1 MDEMTLHRKRR
12 LRALIE
18 AAPYNGSQLAFA
30 QAAKLSEGRVSQLVD
45 PKHSFG
51 ERSARNIANELRLD
65 GRYFEQGYSADAES
79 ITIPRLDVI
88 VAAGDGRVTT
98 SEEVVE
104 GLAFRA
110 DFLRECGIYAAED
123 GVVLNVRGESMGLT
137 VPDGAVLLVNKKGRE
152 PLKKKVFVF
161 LSGEGPV
168 VKRVLYEGGRWMARS
183 DNEDKSTYPDF
194 PFDDGHA
201 LIGRAVWMGAKL

>member
-1 MDEMTLHRKRR
+1 MTLHRKRR
-12 LRALIE
+12 LRALID

-30 QAAKLSEGRVSQLVD
+30 QAANLTEGRVSQLVD

-51 ERSARNIANELRLD
+51 ERSARNVANELRLD
-65 GRYFEQGYSADAES
+65 ERYFEQGFSADSDS
-79 ITIPRLDVI
+79 IIIPRLDVL
-88 VAAGDGRVTT
+88 VGAGDGKVTT
-98 SEEVVE
+98 SEEVIG

-110 DFLRECGIYAAED
+110 DFLRECGIYESED
-123 GVVLNVRGESMGLT
+123 GVILNVRGESMGST
-137 VPDGAVLLVNKKGRE
+137 VVDGAVLLVNKKGRE
-152 PLKKKVFVF
+152 PLKNKIFVF

-183 DNEDKSTYPDF
+183 DSENKDKYPDF

>member
-1 MDEMTLHRKRR
+1 MTLHRKRR
-12 LRALIE
+12 LRALID

-30 QAAKLSEGRVSQLVD
+30 QAAKLTEGRVSQMVA
-45 PKHSFG
+45 PEHSFG
-51 ERSARNIANELRLD
+51 ERSARNVANELRLD
-65 GRYFEQGYSADAES
+65 ERYFEQGYSADSDS
-79 ITIPRLDVI
+79 ITIPRLGVI

-98 SEEVVE
+98 TEEVIG

-110 DFLRECGIYAAED
+110 DFLRECGIYEADD
-123 GVVLNVRGESMGLT
+123 GVILNVRGDSMGTT

-152 PLKKKVFVF
+152 PLKKKIFVF
-161 LSGEGPV
+161 LNGEGPV

-183 DNEDKSTYPDF
+183 DNEDKDRYPDF

>member
-1 MDEMTLHRKRR
+1 MDQMTLHRKRR
-12 LRALIE
+12 LRALIDG
-18 AAPYNGSQLAFA
+18 APYNGSQQAFA
-30 QAAKLSEGRVSQLVD
+30 QAAGLTEGRVSQLLD

-51 ERSARNIANELRLD
+51 ERSARNVASELRLD
-65 GRYFEQGYSADAES
+65 DRHFEQGFSADSDS

-88 VAAGDGRVTT
+88 VAAGDGKVTT
-98 SEEVVE
+98 SEEIVG

-110 DFLRECGIYAAED
+110 DFLRECGIYSAED
-123 GVVLNVRGESMGLT
+123 GVVLNVKGDSMGST
-137 VPDGAVLLVNKKGRE
+137 VPDTAVVLVNKKGRE
-152 PLKKKVFVF
+152 PLKNKVFVF
-161 LSGEGPV
+161 VSGEGPV

-183 DNEDKSTYPDF
+183 DNEDKKRYPDF